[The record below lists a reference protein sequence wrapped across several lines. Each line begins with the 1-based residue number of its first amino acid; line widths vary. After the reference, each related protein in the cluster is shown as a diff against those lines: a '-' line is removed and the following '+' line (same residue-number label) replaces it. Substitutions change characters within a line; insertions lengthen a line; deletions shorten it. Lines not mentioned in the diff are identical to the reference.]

1 MHDWRRIGG
10 RQIPAW
16 REIRRR
22 SGGMPKA
29 ILISLTSEERR
40 ARPHMQRLFYR
51 FGRASP
57 SWGNLWREMS
67 WHGLKCEAPRLLMR
81 RLSRSKRI
89 FLDVV
94 VYNISQRSV
103 RLGLANLGQIFNLY
117 FMVKK

>member
-1 MHDWRRIGG
+1 
-10 RQIPAW
+10 
-16 REIRRR
+16 
-22 SGGMPKA
+22 
-29 ILISLTSEERR
+29 
-40 ARPHMQRLFYR
+40 
-51 FGRASP
+51 
-57 SWGNLWREMS
+57 
-67 WHGLKCEAPRLLMR
+67 MR